1 MSYYNNSIDSSW
13 KHQASTVT
21 YNARYDDALE
31 NARAAILLRHPTV
44 SILLPPLTTTMQKTL
59 LMPLPTTM
67 AMQKTTTIFDALI
80 TGTATLITLK
90 YPATASSDG
99 KS

>member
-1 MSYYNNSIDSSW
+1 M
-13 KHQASTVT
+13 T

-31 NARAAILLRHPTV
+31 NARAAVLLPHPTV

-59 LMPLPTTM
+59 LLPLPTTM

-80 TGTATLITLK
+80 AGTATLITLK